1 MSIPYIYNPL
11 GSAGSGGGDGSY
23 ITDGLFY
30 HIDTNEYD
38 NLEPEDLYDLV
49 SHASYRNNTTNI
61 QNSSNIGIWC
71 INISGSGYVGGFIS
85 YPNHFS
91 YKNSTVEVCCFPM
104 VSSTRDAI
112 DVNPWNESFK
122 SCTRHSSDGHRVGTS
137 LKITGDLNETAII
150 YPSTWPVGTDAQYHV
165 KKITNPSS
173 PLTIAFQYNTVPT
186 ISVDGSISS
195 ASIYTP
201 STYGY
206 MCFALDNVVAITG
219 RGPYLYA
226 IRWYSRKLSADELS
240 HNAAVDKIRYR
251 QKYLNVLNG
260 NY

>member
-11 GSAGSGGGDGSY
+11 GSAGSGGDGSY

-49 SHASYRNNTTNI
+49 SHGSSKNTTTNI
-61 QNSSNIGIWC
+61 RNSSNIGIWC

-85 YPNHFS
+85 DPNHFS
-91 YKNSTVEVCCFPM
+91 YKNSTVEVCCFPSM
-104 VSSTRDAI
+104 TSTYNAI
-112 DVNPWNESFK
+112 DVNPWNEYSK
-122 SCTRHSSDGHRVGTS
+122 SCARHGSDGHKVGTS

-150 YPSTWPVGTDAQYHV
+150 YPSTWPVGADTDYLV

-173 PLTIAFQYNTVPT
+173 PLTVAFQYNSVPT
-186 ISVDGSISS
+186 ISADGSISS
-195 ASIYTP
+195 ASTYTP

-206 MCFALDNVVAITG
+206 MCFNMYDVVGISGT
-219 RGPYLYA
+219 GPYLYA
-226 IRWYSRKLSADELS
+226 IRWYSRKLSAAELS

-251 QKYLNVLNG
+251 QKYLNALNG
-260 NY
+260 